1 MSRSV
6 FNYGAG
12 PAMLP
17 VPVMEQVQEEM
28 RDYNGTGISII
39 EMNHRHDEFQETL
52 ASAKALFRELM
63 DIPDNYK
70 VIWSHGGGGMQFS
83 SVPMNLMGLHPEG
96 KALYCNTGFFST
108 WAINEARR
116 FGKVEVITSSEETGF
131 DHIPKVDPAMVDGD
145 AAYLLITSN
154 NTMMG
159 TRWTEFPSPLKI
171 PLVADL
177 TSEIL
182 SRPID
187 VSKFG
192 VLFAGLQKNLGPPG
206 TAVVIV
212 REDLLGHSH
221 PHIARQLDYTVL
233 AEQDSMPSTPDVFA
247 IYVTRLVLEWVKKQ
261 GGVTAMETLNEKKA
275 ARLYGVIDNSDFYQ
289 GHAVAEDRSTQNYTF
304 GLPSTALVAKFF
316 GEAEAQGLHG
326 MKSPPMREDVRASM
340 YNAMPMEGA
349 EALAGFMEEFER
361 RNG

>member
-1 MSRSV
+1 MGKSV
-6 FNYGAG
+6 YNYGAG

-17 VPVMEQVQEEM
+17 VPVMEQVQAEM

-39 EMNHRHDEFQETL
+39 EMNHRHDEFQEIL
-52 ASAKALFRELM
+52 ASAKMLIRELM
-63 DIPDNYK
+63 EIPDNYK
-70 VIWSHGGGGMQFS
+70 VFWSHGGGGMQFS
-83 SVPMNLMGLHPEG
+83 SVPLNLIGLHPQQR
-96 KALYCNTGFFST
+96 AYYCNTGFFST
-108 WAINEARR
+108 WAIGEARR

-131 DHIPKVDPAMVDGD
+131 NHIPKLDPAIVNGD
-145 AAYLLITSN
+145 AAYLHITSN

-159 TRWTEFPSPLKI
+159 TRWTAFPSPLEV

-182 SRPID
+182 SRPLD

-192 VLFAGLQKNLGPPG
+192 VLYAGLQKNLGPPG

-212 REDLLGHSH
+212 REDLLGHAH
-221 PHIARQLDYTVL
+221 LHIARQLDYSVL

-247 IYVTRLVLEWVKKQ
+247 IYVTRLVLEWIKKQ
-261 GGVTAMETLNEKKA
+261 GGVAAMEANNKKKA
-275 ARLYGVIDNSDFYQ
+275 ARIYGVIDSSEFYQ
-289 GHAVAEDRSTQNYTF
+289 GHAVAEDRSMQNYTF
-304 GLPSTALVAKFF
+304 GLPSTELVARFF
-316 GEAEAQGLHG
+316 DEAEAQGLHG
-326 MKSPPMREDVRASM
+326 MKSPPMREDVRSSL

-349 EALAGFMEEFER
+349 EALAGFMEDFER